1 MNLLL
6 IQLYALQDIV
16 SLFRPSTKPT
26 VDPAAARAQAEQA
39 EKLRLSEQREKREK
53 RSRDQV
59 VAANQG
65 RRGRGTLFQQSGETG
80 VPKAKLGA

>member
-1 MNLLL
+1 MNLLITQVL
-6 IQLYALQDIV
+6 IADII
-16 SLFRPSTKPT
+16 SLFRPSTKT
-26 VDPAAARAQAEQA
+26 KVDPASARAQKEQA
-39 EKLRLSEQREKREK
+39 EKLKISEAREKREK

-65 RRGRGTLFQQSGETG
+65 RRGRGTLFQQTGEVG